1 MKKRIVLTDS
11 GGTPNDLGEKI
22 KGAESLCSA
31 LCYFLLLGMFV
42 LTIIDQPIRSEAQEP
57 VISSEDEIPI
67 EIQEY
72 CEKVGEEFDICPE
85 LLEAMAYH
93 ESRFIPTV
101 TNGNCWGLM
110 QVNVK
115 IHSDRIEKYD
125 YTEEDLLEPYPN
137 IVVAADFLAE
147 LYATYGDDNPIILS
161 IYQGNW
167 KAVSEYKEYG
177 FLTEYVEDILTRSAK
192 YERLHGK

>member
-1 MKKRIVLTDS
+1 MRKRVVLTDS
-11 GGTPNDLGEKI
+11 GGTPKDLGEKI
-22 KGAESLCSA
+22 KGAESLWSA
-31 LCYFLLLGMFV
+31 VCIFLLLGMFV

-57 VISSEDEIPI
+57 VISSEDEIPL

-72 CEKVGEEFDICPE
+72 CEEVGEEFNICPE
-85 LLEAMAYH
+85 LLEAIAYH

-110 QVNVK
+110 QVNIK

-125 YTEEDLLEPYPN
+125 YTEEDMLEPYPN
-137 IVVAADFLAE
+137 IVVAADLLAE

-167 KAVSEYKEYG
+167 KAVSRYKEYG
-177 FLTEYVEDILTRSAK
+177 FLTEYVEDVLTRSAK